1 MPSADELTLAIAFA
15 DGQKQG
21 RQDYA
26 TLQERNRQLER
37 VADEM
42 AEKFREVINVCDRN
56 TELFAQAKEALA
68 SYAAWKGK

>member
-1 MPSADELTLAIAFA
+1 MSMKRYDAGFHTDKVHPHVTGIFVLYTDAE
-15 DGQKQG
+15 
-21 RQDYA
+21 
-26 TLQERNRQLER
+26 QLER

-68 SYAAWKGK
+68 SYAKWKEK